1 MSDLGNLLPAL
12 VRGAILTIILCA
24 VSGSIGTI
32 IGLVLGVGRSS
43 PLLPVRFISAIY
55 PNFIRGIP
63 VLVLLFFIYFAL
75 PLLFPALALDRSY
88 VAVAGLSIYTGAYMA
103 EIFRGSIEAVP
114 TGQSEAAE
122 ALGMRYIQKMR
133 YVVLPQAMKIAVPP
147 GIGFL
152 ISLVKA
158 SSLVSIIG
166 YVDLTYAG
174 KIASTRNQE
183 PLTTFIIVAI
193 LYFIISYPISLL
205 GRWYERRLV

>member
-1 MSDLGNLLPAL
+1 MGDLGNYLPAL
-12 VRGAILTIILCA
+12 IRGAILTIILCA

-32 IGLVLGVGRSS
+32 IGLVFGVGRSS

-103 EIFRGSIEAVP
+103 EIFRGSIEAIP
-114 TGQSEAAE
+114 AGQSEAAE
-122 ALGMRYIQKMR
+122 ALGMSYVQKMR
-133 YVVLPQAMKIAVPP
+133 HVILPQAMKIAVPP

-183 PLTTFIIVAI
+183 PLTTFIIVAV